1 MFPHFSPLG
10 RNMMKF
16 TSLHRKF
23 VNAFDEFIDRYAD
36 EIIPYLFVL
45 IMLFIIFELFQAIF
59 TYLL

>member
-1 MFPHFSPLG
+1 
-10 RNMMKF
+10 MKF

-45 IMLFIIFELFQAIF
+45 IMLFVIFELFQAIF